1 MKHDQNSKPLKT
13 EDEINIILVINKGV
27 QHKLLNHDKQFKTAS
42 KKTIQKIVEATGDVV
57 ANKNADKITKVSR
70 SSSQDNS
77 ETVTIEHD

>member
-1 MKHDQNSKPLKT
+1 MKYDQNSKPLKT

-42 KKTIQKIVEATGDVV
+42 KKIVEATGDVV

>member
-1 MKHDQNSKPLKT
+1 M
-13 EDEINIILVINKGV
+13 INNL
-27 QHKLLNHDKQFKTAS
+27 KLLQ